1 VSDHRGTKP
10 KQRRS
15 YRPVVEA
22 LEALRLLSGTVPSLV
37 GASAHFDTAQGVATP
52 IPDLANP
59 QTAWDEAL
67 SDAHVAEV
75 LGTLRSIPTGSV
87 SAADTLTPLPIAQ
100 PSDVA
105 AGLGQLNKYLGKAWY
120 RAGIAPQ
127 LHDDAT
133 QAVYVTLLQNLGR
146 TRFDQLAGEIGQFG
160 IRDVLSRETAD
171 GPDFFRA
178 IDTVKKRAQREKSFQ
193 PLDTIDVS
201 TTNGEDARAL
211 WRGALQEA
219 IETSL
224 TPREASLV
232 YDTLQGKTPSEIATD
247 WGVAPKTVSN
257 EKTRVI
263 QKLRDALVADLVD

>member
-1 VSDHRGTKP
+1 M
-10 KQRRS
+10 
-15 YRPVVEA
+15 
-22 LEALRLLSGTVPSLV
+22 PSVV
-37 GASAHFDTAQGVATP
+37 GAAAQFDATP
-52 IPDLANP
+52 GFANPTPDLVHP
-59 QTAWDEAL
+59 RSAWDEAL
-67 SDAHVAEV
+67 SDAHLAEV
-75 LGTLRSIPTGSV
+75 LGTLRSIPTGVV
-87 SAADTLTPLPIAQ
+87 STTDTITPRPVAQ
-100 PSDVA
+100 PSARDIA

-160 IRDVLSRETAD
+160 VREILSRETDD

-178 IDTVKKRAQREKSFQ
+178 IDTVKKRAQREKTFQ
-193 PLDTIDVS
+193 PLDTIDVAS
-201 TTNGEDARAL
+201 STNGEDARAL

-219 IETSL
+219 IEMSL

-232 YDTLQGKTPSEIATD
+232 YETLQGKTPSEIASA